1 MRRSPS
7 PSVEA
12 AKRKAYIAVLP
23 VGGAVALLMWQLARR
38 EGGAAV
44 VDLIGLPLLALLA
57 AGLTVG
63 FLVKRSGFRSLEY
76 PLVIGPAIYF
86 FLNLLTKRGAEADG
100 IATLAGIGYWLPALF
115 TLSFMVFGV
124 RFGAAF
130 SLVLFALTVLA
141 GTGALLKTSEA
152 STGDLITLLQTY
164 SGNGLLILLLITL
177 AIIIRLQAQY
187 VVEMETVANTDALTE
202 LSNRRHLEHLIE
214 EERARASRYDRSFS
228 VILFDLDHFKRI
240 NDLHGHQVGDEVLKG
255 VRTLLVEHIRQVDTL
270 GRWGGE
276 EFLLV
281 VPEMPLDPS
290 RLLAE
295 RLRMVIERHVF
306 ERAER
311 LTASFGVAEYQPGDT
326 VETLTKRADEALY
339 RAKAQGRNLVV
350 VEARM

>member
-23 VGGAVALLMWQLARR
+23 VGGAVALMMWQLARD
-38 EGGAAV
+38 EGEIAAV
-44 VDLIGLPLLALLA
+44 DLFGLPLLALLA
-57 AGLTVG
+57 VGLAAG
-63 FLVKRSGFRSLEY
+63 FLMKRSGFRLLEY
-76 PLVIGPAIYF
+76 PMVIAPAIYF
-86 FLNLLTKRGAEADG
+86 FLNLLTKRAAEADG
-100 IATLAGIGYWLPALF
+100 IATLAGVGYWLPALF

-141 GTGALLKTSEA
+141 GTGELLRATEA
-152 STGDLITLLQTY
+152 STRDLITLLQTY

-187 VVEMETVANTDALTE
+187 AVEMEVVANTDALTE

-214 EERARASRYDRSFS
+214 EERARASRYARSFS

-240 NDLHGHQVGDEVLKG
+240 NDLHGHQVGDEVLKS
-255 VRTLLVEHIRQVDTL
+255 VRKLLVGHIRQVDTL

-276 EFLLV
+276 EFLLL
-281 VPEMPLDPS
+281 VPEMPLEPS

-295 RLRMVIERHVF
+295 RLRTVIESHAF
-306 ERAER
+306 EKAEY

-326 VETLTKRADEALY
+326 VATLTKRVDEALY
-339 RAKAQGRNLVV
+339 RAKAKGRNLVV
-350 VEARM
+350 VQES